1 MILLLLIAL
10 ILFPAYVYGAEE
22 TLSPHMM
29 WRVINF
35 VVFVAFLYCVLR
47 KPASSFFKSRK
58 EKVWKEMDDAKKS
71 YEEAIRMLK
80 EAEEKLFQVDKEIE
94 KIVSLNRAIGEKEKK
109 DILEK
114 LKDMIEIIERSRS
127 LEKEI
132 MEKKARRE
140 IVMNIV
146 EQAIEKTKRNLIEKM
161 DVSLHRKINEKSLVA
176 LKGVVK

>member
-1 MILLLLIAL
+1 MILLLFIAF
-10 ILFPAYVYGAEE
+10 ILFPTFVYGAEE
-22 TLSPHMM
+22 ALPPHMM

-35 VVFVAFLYCVLR
+35 VIFVAFLYYVLR
-47 KPASSFFKSRK
+47 KPIGSFFKSRK
-58 EKVWKEMDDAKKS
+58 EKIWKEMDDAKKS
-71 YEEAIRMLK
+71 YEEAMRMLK
-80 EAEEKLFQVDKEIE
+80 EIEEKLSQVDNEIE
-94 KIVSLNRAIGEKEKK
+94 KILSLNRAIGEKEKK

-114 LKDMIEIIERSRS
+114 LKDMIEMIERSKS

-161 DVSLHRKINEKSLVA
+161 DVSLHRKINRKSLAA
-176 LKGVVK
+176 LKDIVK